1 MKTRGRAGA
10 TSRAAIGALAIAA
23 FTVLPC
29 TASVAVAQSNQKPLI
44 QIEVR
49 DSIGLPL
56 PDAAIG
62 AL

>member
-1 MKTRGRAGA
+1 MNTRGRADTTWRA
-10 TSRAAIGALAIAA
+10 TLGALAIAA
-23 FTVLPC
+23 STVLPW
-29 TASVAVAQSNQKPLI
+29 TASFAVAQSNQKSLI